1 MALLITLALYTQP
14 IKPTIMTITPIK
26 KILLLAVAM
35 FAFFAAQAQIEVA
48 HLQSKGFTATGF
60 GGFLNFAIPITDA
73 DAATVEGGFYYFS
86 HDDFNVAVAPVILGY
101 RHLFSDYDYGF
112 YAEPFAGYSFG
123 ATDIQKLD
131 ANGGALYKPG
141 GGELD
146 QKVTGATAGLGFGYL
161 FQQSGPI
168 RFNIGLRYEHVF
180 VSGDPVLS
188 IFSLRISHSF
198 SFGRR
203 D

>member
-1 MALLITLALYTQP
+1 MRMPLHKKLFLLCIP
-14 IKPTIMTITPIK
+14 
-26 KILLLAVAM
+26 V
-35 FAFFAAQAQIEVA
+35 FFFTAAHAQIEVA
-48 HLQSKGFTATGF
+48 HLQSKNFNATGF
-60 GGFLNFAIPITDA
+60 GGFLNFAIPLTDA
-73 DAATVEGGFYYFS
+73 DAVTIEGGLYYFS
-86 HDDFNVAVAPVILGY
+86 NNGYHEAVAPVLVGY

-131 ANGGALYKPG
+131 ANGNALYKPNG
-141 GGELD
+141 NELD

-180 VSGDPVLS
+180 VSGDPVLN